1 MKHPTSQRDPQD
13 KPIIW
18 TVSISRLFDMFRDI
32 MVEYD
37 ANADIVPL
45 HMGFEDAVQHI
56 RERLQTERCDV
67 VIAAGSNGAY
77 LKNRLPVPVVIAK
90 ASGFDVMQGLARARK
105 VSTDIG
111 IITYQETMPEL
122 ADFKTTFG
130 FNIEQR
136 TYVTE
141 EDARAQIGELKA
153 SGIQAI
159 VGAGLITD
167 LAEEAGLT
175 GIFMYSA
182 SSIRQAFDDA
192 LELARLTALESAKGR
207 RPSTDAPRARH
218 SIKDLRGDSIAMQ
231 ATRRAIE
238 LYARSTTTVLLQGE
252 TGTGKELAAQAIHR
266 ESARARFPFIAVNC
280 GAIAESLLESELFGY
295 EDGAFT
301 GSRRGGHAGL
311 FEAAH
316 RGTLFLDEIG
326 EMPVNL
332 QTRLL
337 RVLEEREIVRV
348 GGVRPVPVD
357 VRVISATH
365 CDLETRIKE
374 GRFRADLFYRLAIL
388 RLQLPSLRDRHEDIL
403 PLAEWSL
410 KLALANLGA
419 RPHVNLH
426 AEINACGTLFE
437 RYPWPGNVRELR
449 NIMERVALFLSAE
462 PLQALTLNFV
472 QKICPEL
479 ASPHTSI
486 AIAEDRFPENQSTP
500 EENFSIEQV
509 LERFNQNREAAAA
522 FLGISRT
529 TLWRKLKKH

>member
-1 MKHPTSQRDPQD
+1 
-13 KPIIW
+13 
-18 TVSISRLFDMFRDI
+18 
-32 MVEYD
+32 
-37 ANADIVPL
+37 
-45 HMGFEDAVQHI
+45 
-56 RERLQTERCDV
+56 
-67 VIAAGSNGAY
+67 
-77 LKNRLPVPVVIAK
+77 
-90 ASGFDVMQGLARARK
+90 
-105 VSTDIG
+105 
-111 IITYQETMPEL
+111 
-122 ADFKTTFG
+122 
-130 FNIEQR
+130 
-136 TYVTE
+136 
-141 EDARAQIGELKA
+141 
-153 SGIQAI
+153 
-159 VGAGLITD
+159 
-167 LAEEAGLT
+167 
-175 GIFMYSA
+175 
-182 SSIRQAFDDA
+182 
-192 LELARLTALESAKGR
+192 
-207 RPSTDAPRARH
+207 
-218 SIKDLRGDSIAMQ
+218 
-231 ATRRAIE
+231 
-238 LYARSTTTVLLQGE
+238 
-252 TGTGKELAAQAIHR
+252 
-266 ESARARFPFIAVNC
+266 
-280 GAIAESLLESELFGY
+280 
-295 EDGAFT
+295 
-301 GSRRGGHAGL
+301 
-311 FEAAH
+311 
-316 RGTLFLDEIG
+316 
-326 EMPVNL
+326 MPVNL